1 MARVIAVGHT
11 FKGLEVERAFFADK
25 DVTLIDGNDLT
36 PEDADWQ
43 SADGVM
49 IGTARKLDA
58 AAIAALSSC
67 KVIVRY
73 GMGYDNVD
81 AEAAK
86 ARGILVGVLRDY
98 CVNEVAEHTIASAT
112 AMARGLPMWDRL
124 TRQGSWR
131 AGANFEIRR
140 FSELTYGVVG
150 FGQIGR
156 RVAEMAECLF
166 GQVVVHDPALTGREQ
181 AGPRVVETLDELL
194 DGSDLISLHAPS
206 IPATRGMIG
215 APQLTRMRD
224 NAILINPSRG
234 DLVDEAALVQAL
246 ENGAIGAAAL
256 DTFESEPI
264 GADHPLAGAEHVLL
278 SPHVAWKSREAEA
291 DLRTQTCRETLLAL
305 TEGRLSN
312 PV

>member
-1 MARVIAVGHT
+1 MKRIIAVGHT
-11 FKGLEVERAFFADK
+11 FKGLEVEKAFFADK
-25 DVTLIDGNDLT
+25 DVTLIDGNDLKC
-36 PEDADWQ
+36 EDADWQ
-43 SADGVM
+43 AADAVM
-49 IGTARKLDA
+49 LGTARKLDA
-58 AAIAALSSC
+58 SAIAALSSC

-81 AEAAK
+81 VEAAK

-98 CVNEVAEHTIASAT
+98 CVNEVAEHTIASA
-112 AMARGLPMWDRL
+112 AALARGLPMWDRL
-124 TRQGSWR
+124 ARQGSWR

-156 RVAEMAECLF
+156 RVAAMAECLF
-166 GQVVVHDPALTGREQ
+166 GRVVVHDPALTGSQ
-181 AGPRVVETLDELL
+181 GPGPAILETLDALL
-194 DGSDLISLHAPS
+194 DVSDLISLHAPS
-206 IPATRGMIG
+206 LPATRKMIG
-215 APQLTRMRD
+215 APQLARMKD
-224 NAILINPSRG
+224 TAILINPSRG
-234 DLVDEAALVQAL
+234 DLVDEPTLVEALRS
-246 ENGAIGAAAL
+246 GAIGAAAL

-264 GADHPLAGAEHVLL
+264 GADHPLVGAEYVLL

-291 DLRTQTCRETLLAL
+291 DLRTQTCQEVQLAL